1 MERTVPELP
10 TNNTDLMPSERTK
23 QLKMKNKDKHV
34 SKNIP
39 YNSFISSHSGSFFSV
54 IKQKEY
60 KRTLNQTDT
69 DPSLKSPPP
78 PHNPSPAQQI
88 WIRWKITSLLSVID
102 EDNLFLFNSLKFQFS
117 CVPVA
122 YSK

>member
-54 IKQKEY
+54 LKQKEY
-60 KRTLNQTDT
+60 KPSLNQIDI
-69 DPSLKSPPP
+69 DSSIEPLFPPP
-78 PHNPSPAQQI
+78 PHNPSSPVFLQNKSEYGGRLPPSP
-88 WIRWKITSLLSVID
+88 RW
-102 EDNLFLFNSLKFQFS
+102 
-117 CVPVA
+117 
-122 YSK
+122 

>member
-23 QLKMKNKDKHV
+23 QLKMTKWHV
-34 SKNIP
+34 IKNIP
-39 YNSFISSHSGSFFSV
+39 YKSLISSHSGSFFSV

-78 PHNPSPAQQI
+78 PQSLARPTNLNTVEDYLPPLGD
-88 WIRWKITSLLSVID
+88 RWG
-102 EDNLFLFNSLKFQFS
+102 
-117 CVPVA
+117 
-122 YSK
+122 

>member
-54 IKQKEY
+54 LKQKEY
-60 KRTLNQTDT
+60 KPSLNQIDI
-69 DPSLKSPPP
+69 DSSIEPLSPPP
-78 PHNPSPAQQI
+78 PPTIPPRRCFFKTNLN
-88 WIRWKITSLLSVID
+88 TV
-102 EDNLFLFNSLKFQFS
+102 EDYPPPLGDR
-117 CVPVA
+117 
-122 YSK
+122 

>member
-23 QLKMKNKDKHV
+23 QLKMKNKDKQTRKQK
-34 SKNIP
+34 KNIP

-60 KRTLNQTDT
+60 KRSLNQTDT

-78 PHNPSPAQQI
+78 HNTSPAQQI
-88 WIRWKITSLLSVID
+88 
-102 EDNLFLFNSLKFQFS
+102 
-117 CVPVA
+117 
-122 YSK
+122 

>member
-78 PHNPSPAQQI
+78 PTIPRPPNKSEYGGRLPPSS
-88 WIRWKITSLLSVID
+88 RW
-102 EDNLFLFNSLKFQFS
+102 
-117 CVPVA
+117 
-122 YSK
+122 

>member
-54 IKQKEY
+54 LKQKEY
-60 KRTLNQTDT
+60 K
-69 DPSLKSPPP
+69 PSLNHIDIDSSIKPLPPP
-78 PHNPSPAQQI
+78 PHNPSSP
-88 WIRWKITSLLSVID
+88 V
-102 EDNLFLFNSLKFQFS
+102 FLINKSEYGGRIPPS
-117 CVPVA
+117 PR
-122 YSK
+122 

>member
-54 IKQKEY
+54 LKQKEY
-60 KRTLNQTDT
+60 K
-69 DPSLKSPPP
+69 PSLNHIDIDSSIKSSPPP
-78 PHNPSPAQQI
+78 PVQ
-88 WIRWKITSLLSVID
+88 SLLAGVSYKQI
-102 EDNLFLFNSLKFQFS
+102 
-117 CVPVA
+117 
-122 YSK
+122 

>member
-78 PHNPSPAQQI
+78 PQ
-88 WIRWKITSLLSVID
+88 SLARPTNLNTV
-102 EDNLFLFNSLKFQFS
+102 EDY
-117 CVPVA
+117 VPPLGDR
-122 YSK
+122 